1 MNWLKNSKTNK
12 EQMNKLKIKQIKNEW
27 TDKFT

>member
-1 MNWLKNSKTNK
+1 MNWLKNSKNNK